1 MSLGRSIRRRRMELG
16 LRGIDLARTSGLSS
30 SFLSQIEKDRTSPSV
45 STLKRIAE
53 ALNTSVASFF
63 ESAFSDEEQG
73 EELQHQSPVVRES
86 ERKVLSLGEGVN
98 FFLLNQNLNEGVKLI
113 LNILSPGATTSKE
126 LYSHQGEEAGL
137 VLEGELEIQLGNR
150 KYHLQSGDSIS
161 FKSTIPHRKTNTGQ
175 SKSISVWGNTMV
187 PF

>member
-16 LRGIDLARTSGLSS
+16 LRGIDLAKNTGLST
-30 SFLSQIEKDRTSPSV
+30 SFLSQIEKERTSPSV
-45 STLKRIAE
+45 STLKKIAE
-53 ALNTSVASFF
+53 ALDTSVASFF
-63 ESAFSDEEQG
+63 ESAFPDQEQG
-73 EELQHQSPVVRES
+73 EESEHQSPVVRES

-98 FFLLNQNLNEGVKLI
+98 FFLLNNNLNHGVKLM
-113 LNILSPGATTSKE
+113 LNVLNPGATTSE
-126 LYSHQGEEAGL
+126 QLYSHQGEEAGL
-137 VLEGELEIQLGNR
+137 VLEGELEIQLEKR

-161 FKSTIPHRKTNTGQ
+161 FKSTIPHRKTNTGK